1 MKGVGVLDIRITDSE
16 LEVMRL
22 LWREGR
28 ALSFGEIR
36 RELEDKTQWSKST
49 IQTLVV
55 RLRDKGMINAENKYV
70 TLYSANVSEE
80 EYVRSEGQSF
90 LDKLFEGNAKKLV
103 AALCENGQLN
113 EKDIDDLKGFFKMED
128 NK

>member
-1 MKGVGVLDIRITDSE
+1 MKGAGVLDIRITDSE

-36 RELEDKTQWSKST
+36 RELEDRTQWSKST

-70 TLYSANVSEE
+70 TLYSSNVSEE

-90 LDKLFEGNAKKLV
+90 LDKLFDGNAKKLV

-128 NK
+128 N